1 MVKLYVEGGG
11 DTNSLR
17 SACREGFKTFL
28 EKAGMKGQMPRI
40 VACGSRRD
48 AYDSFCTA
56 VKNHEPAFLL
66 VDSEAPITSEYET
79 GDPSKWKPWSHLSK
93 REGDEWIMPNNA
105 TDANCHLMTQC
116 MESWFLADRDTLEV
130 FFGQGFKS
138 SKLPNP
144 TNDIESI
151 PKKNIYES
159 FKQATNDCKTK
170 SQYGKGE
177 HSFKILS
184 LINPDKVIAASP
196 WAKRFIN
203 CLKST

>member
-28 EKAGMKGQMPRI
+28 EKTGMKGQMPRI

-56 VKNHEPAFLL
+56 VKNNEQAFLL
-66 VDSEAPITSEYET
+66 IDSEAPINSEHET
-79 GDPSKWKPWSHLSK
+79 GDPSKWRPWTHLNK
-93 REGDEWIMPNNA
+93 REGDEWTMPENA
-105 TDANCHLMTQC
+105 TDTNCHLMTQC
-116 MESWFLADRDTLEV
+116 METWLLADRNALAD
-130 FFGQGFKS
+130 FFGQGFKA
-138 SKLPNP
+138 SKLPNSA
-144 TNDIESI
+144 NAIETV
-151 PKKNIYES
+151 PKQTIYDS

-170 SQYGKGE
+170 SKYGKGE
-177 HSFKILS
+177 HSFKLLS

-196 WAKRFIN
+196 WAKRFIDTI
-203 CLKST
+203 KSS